1 MASVRQPRSVD
12 SRAVDSVDRS
22 GSAGTRVLVVGL
34 GLMGGSLAMA
44 LRASGRYV
52 VDGFDINGRSLD
64 RAVAL
69 GAIDRAA
76 RSLDEAVGAD
86 LVVVATPLL
95 AMPSVF
101 AELGRCLKGARC
113 GRGPVVTD
121 VGSAKG
127 YVLALA
133 REHLAPEVPFV
144 GGHPMAG
151 GEHSGVEHASP
162 GVLKGCRYILTPA
175 EWAQDADVRAVME
188 ACEAAEAV
196 PQITDPDEHDAMV
209 AATSHL
215 PLIVAACLAQ
225 VVGRRS
231 TVHPSIWDLAAG
243 GFRDTTRV
251 ASGDP
256 EMGAGMLLANASQV
270 LEALGEFQRELDE
283 IRRLIAT
290 AQVRP
295 NPAGVEAVGQFLV
308 QARASRQAWLDRRR
322 FTHRVDRVDDME
334 TPETREVS
342 RREGVCPWTSPIH

>member
-1 MASVRQPRSVD
+1 
-12 SRAVDSVDRS
+12 
-22 GSAGTRVLVVGL
+22 
-34 GLMGGSLAMA
+34 
-44 LRASGRYV
+44 RASGRYV
-52 VDGFDINGRSLD
+52 VDGFDIDGRSLD

-151 GEHSGVEHASP
+151 SEHSGVEHASP

-231 TVHPSIWDLAAG
+231 TGHPSIWDLAAG

-256 EMGAGMLLANASQV
+256 EMGAGMLLA
-270 LEALGEFQRELDE
+270 
-283 IRRLIAT
+283 
-290 AQVRP
+290 
-295 NPAGVEAVGQFLV
+295 
-308 QARASRQAWLDRRR
+308 
-322 FTHRVDRVDDME
+322 
-334 TPETREVS
+334 
-342 RREGVCPWTSPIH
+342 